1 MAFLRPIPIYQP
13 IPITNISKIFESSF
27 LLRYQKCDVFYAML
41 FFQKL
46 KKSRF
51 MS

>member
-13 IPITNISKIFESSF
+13 FMGRYRYFKNFKSLFSASLSNIWCILCFT
-27 LLRYQKCDVFYAML
+27 

-46 KKSRF
+46 KNQDL
-51 MS
+51 